1 MSGTLYGLG
10 IGPGD
15 PDLITL
21 KALNILRAV
30 PVIAYPGPETG
41 ESMARGIVAG
51 HLPGGQ
57 EEIHIRTPMVAGDYP
72 NNEVY
77 DKYSAIIAE
86 HLQKGRDVAVLCEG
100 DPFFYGSF
108 MYVFNR
114 LADRFK
120 TEIVPGVSSLMAC
133 ASEARFPLTA
143 RKDVLTV
150 LPGPLEEEELERRL
164 KDTQAAAIMK
174 VGRHLDKIIRV
185 LNKLN
190 LSDSAYYVEH
200 ATMNNS
206 RAVPVSQLTAPKAP
220 YFSMILV
227 HKRGEHWG

>member
-15 PDLITL
+15 PDLLTL
-21 KALNILRAV
+21 KALKILQRV

-51 HLPGGQ
+51 HLPGSQ
-57 EEIHIRTPMVAGDYP
+57 QEIHIRTPMVAGDYP

-77 DKYSAIIAE
+77 DTYARQIAE
-86 HLQKGRDVAVLCEG
+86 RLENGLDVAVLCEG

-108 MYVFNR
+108 MYVFGR
-114 LADRFK
+114 LAERFP

-133 ASEARFPLTA
+133 AAEARFPLTA

-150 LPGPLEEEELERRL
+150 LPGPLDEAELERRL
-164 KDTQAAAIMK
+164 ADTQAAAIMK

-185 LNKLN
+185 LNKLD
-190 LSDSAYYVEH
+190 LSDSAIYVEH
-200 ATMNNS
+200 ATMNKS
-206 RAVPVSQLTAPKAP
+206 RAVPVSQLTEAKAP